1 MKQTWNYSFAF
12 EPPSPVVDVDLY
24 LPWEES
30 SQILTRSLQVDSG
43 ADMTGVP
50 MEVLSTLGARPV
62 NVLSVFDFNQRLSDI
77 PIFEISITIAGRN
90 FKVVRVVGVRSRLG
104 FLGRDVLREFL
115 VELEG
120 RSGETSF
127 SDDYLA
133 P

>member
-1 MKQTWNYSFAF
+1 MKQSWSYSLAF
-12 EPPSPVVDVDLY
+12 EPPSPVVDVDMY

-30 SQILTRSLQVDSG
+30 SQILTQSLQVDSG

-50 MEVLSTLGARPV
+50 IDVLLTLGARPV
-62 NVLSVFDFNQRLSDI
+62 NVLSVFDFNQRPAEI
-77 PIFEISITIAGRN
+77 PIYEISITICGRN
-90 FKVVRVVGVRSRLG
+90 FEVVRVVGIRSRFG

-127 SDDYLA
+127 SDDYL
-133 P
+133 PP